1 MESTDANRRIANIQ
15 RQIISL
21 AKYSILLCSFIKS
34 ITTNNLGKLTIS
46 AGTTV
51 DTIKLVPGS
60 YKPSLVIEDG
70 ATVGKIIYNGNTY
83 NVEQWKALVL

>member
-1 MESTDANRRIANIQ
+1 MYIWNQAHVTIKDAKVGTIVSSAIT
-15 RQIISL
+15 
-21 AKYSILLCSFIKS
+21 KS
-34 ITTNNLGKLTIS
+34 NLGKLTIS
-46 AGTTV
+46 SGTTV